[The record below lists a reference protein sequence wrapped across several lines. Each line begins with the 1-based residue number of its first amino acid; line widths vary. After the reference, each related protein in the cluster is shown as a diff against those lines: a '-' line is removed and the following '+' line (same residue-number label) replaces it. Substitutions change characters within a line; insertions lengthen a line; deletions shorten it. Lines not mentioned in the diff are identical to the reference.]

1 MARQLLGN
9 IKNTP
14 IMPRTNVIINGFDNS
29 NKNEFL
35 TLSSRYYIPADF
47 LEQPGRKMKVKIV
60 GEVLSNES
68 NRLMRMYMN
77 SKYVSTGAN
86 VQEHIS
92 VPFQGLGQFE
102 IEFETIALNNTTQ
115 YNTGKCFM
123 FGEEKTFY
131 NKRESS
137 LVLGEPRKII
147 FSIIADR
154 LDIELK
160 IDYIDVQYI

>member
-14 IMPRTNVIINGFDNS
+14 IMPRTNVVVNGFENN

-35 TLSSRYYIPADF
+35 ALSSRYYIPTDF

-68 NRLMRMYMN
+68 NRLMRLYMD

-86 VQEHIS
+86 FQEHIS
-92 VPFQGLGQFE
+92 VPFQGLGKFE
-102 IEFETIALNNTTQ
+102 IEFETIALNNTAQ
-115 YNTGKCFM
+115 YNTAKCFM
-123 FGEEKTFY
+123 FGEETTFY

-137 LVLGEPRKII
+137 LVLGERRAVV

-154 LDIELK
+154 IDIELK
-160 IDYIDVQYI
+160 IDYIEVQYI

>member
-14 IMPRTNVIINGFDNS
+14 IMPRTNVVVNGFDNN

-35 TLSSRYYIPADF
+35 TLSSRYNTPTNF
-47 LEQPGRKMKVKIV
+47 LEQAGRKIKVKIV
-60 GEVLSNES
+60 GEVLSNAD
-68 NRLMRMYMN
+68 NRLIRIYMD
-77 SKYVSTGAN
+77 SKFFSTGAN
-86 VQEHIS
+86 FQEHIS
-92 VPFQGLGQFE
+92 TPFQGLGRFE
-102 IEFETIALNNTTQ
+102 IEFETIALNNTAQ

-137 LVLGEPRKII
+137 LVLGEPRALV

-154 LDIELK
+154 TDIELK
-160 IDYIDVQYI
+160 IDYIEVQYI